1 MKSANILLFL
11 TTSLCICQLNTALAQ
26 QNDVQ
31 EKVND
36 YINTYIQM
44 NQFSGSILIAE
55 KGQIIVKKGY
65 GYANYEFDI
74 LNNPEIRFRIGSLTK
89 GFTAVAI
96 LQLEEKG
103 LLSIDDKLLKYIPDY
118 PRGNEIS
125 IKHLL
130 THTSGI
136 PNHTE
141 FEDFNKER
149 RVFHYSIL
157 ETIETFKN
165 KPLEFN
171 PGERFKYSNSNYILL
186 GFVIEQV
193 SKMSYEEYI
202 KQNIFEPLKMNN
214 SGFENPERIIKSF
227 AQGYC
232 FKNNEIEKT
241 EYRDM
246 SNAHASGALYSTIE
260 DLFIWDRALYSE
272 ELINNGSKEKM
283 FTEFKDNYGYG
294 WGIVNILNH
303 KMIGHYGE
311 IDGFTSNISR
321 YTNDDICIIVLSN
334 FEHSPIER
342 ISYDLAAI
350 VFNEKYTPPEIIKTI
365 KLTES
370 ILHSY
375 VGKYELKPNFVFD
388 ISISDGRL
396 YCQPTGQSKLELLPI
411 SETEFF
417 LKEVEAK
424 ISFSKEINDKTG
436 KLILHQGDKEIPAY
450 KIE

>member
-1 MKSANILLFL
+1 MKQKTILSFL
-11 TTSLCICQLNTALAQ
+11 ITGLCICNSVLAQ
-26 QNDVQ
+26 QNTVQ

-36 YINTYIQM
+36 YINAYIQM
-44 NQFSGSILIAE
+44 NQFSGSILIA
-55 KGQIIVKKGY
+55 KNGQIIVKKGY

-74 LNNPEIRFRIGSLTK
+74 KNAPETKFRIGSLTK

-96 LQLEEKG
+96 LQLEKKG
-103 LLSIDDKLLKYIPDY
+103 LLKVDDKLQKYIPDY
-118 PRGNEIS
+118 PRGDEIT

-136 PNHTE
+136 PDHTK

-149 RVFHYSIL
+149 RVFEYNIL

-165 KPLEFN
+165 KSLEFN

-193 SKMSYEEYI
+193 SKVSYAEYI
-202 KQNIFEPLKMNN
+202 KQNIFGPLKMKN
-214 SGFENPERIIKSF
+214 SEFDNPEKIIKNL

-232 FKNNEIEKT
+232 FRNNEIEKAKF
-241 EYRDM
+241 RDM

-260 DLFIWDRALYSE
+260 DLYIWDRALYSE
-272 ELINNGSKEKM
+272 ELINKESKEKM

-294 WGIVNILNH
+294 WGIINIFNH
-303 KMIGHYGE
+303 KMIGHSGE

-321 YTNDDICIIVLSN
+321 FINDDICIIVLSN
-334 FEHSPIER
+334 FEHTPIGR
-342 ISYDLAAI
+342 ISSDLAAI
-350 VFNEKYTPPEIIKTI
+350 VFNEKYTIPEIIKTI
-365 KLTES
+365 KLTDS
-370 ILHSY
+370 ILQSY
-375 VGKYELKPNFVFD
+375 LGKYELKPNFIFD

-411 SETEFF
+411 SESEFI

-424 ISFSKEINDKTG
+424 ISFSKDSNGKIE
-436 KLILHQGDKEIPAY
+436 KLILHQGGKEIPAY
-450 KIE
+450 KMK